1 MAIIVTGTPG
11 TGKTTIARMIA
22 KKLMF
27 RYIDTNKI
35 IKKKRLSVFYDK
47 KRKTKVVD
55 EKKLAIEL
63 IKIINRNDKVVV
75 DGHLSH
81 FIPRKRVSFCIVTRC
96 DLNILRQRLEKRRYN
111 KEKIREN
118 LDAELFEV
126 ILNEA
131 LERKHN
137 VYVIDTSNKKSIS
150 KSSFPF

>member
-81 FIPRKRVSFCIVTRC
+81 FIPRRCVSFCIVTRC

>member
-11 TGKTTIARMIA
+11 TGKTTIARLIA
-22 KKLMF
+22 KKLQF
-27 RYIDTNKI
+27 QYIDINKV
-35 IKKKRLSVFYDK
+35 IKEKKLSVFYDK

-55 EKKLAIEL
+55 EKKLAREL
-63 IKIINRNDKVVV
+63 IKLIKKNNKVVI

-81 FIPRKRVSFCIVTRC
+81 FIPRKYASVCIVTRC
-96 DLNILRQRLEKRRYN
+96 DLKTLKRRLGKRHYG

-137 VYVIDTSNKKSIS
+137 VYVIDTSNKNSIS
-150 KSSFPF
+150 KSPIPF